1 MSVTNV
7 IYHKDRIC
15 SGSLLTCLLLFQ
27 ELFWATPFNSW
38 KWIATWGVARIPSVH
53 TGKCSGFLFFFFF
66 LILHIF
72 KYIFSF
78 LKKSSFSLCS
88 GLVAYLILGRS
99 SYSMLY
105 ILIQFSMW
113 SQMWVEMCWGRAAVR
128 TLCYLVVWV
137 AGCHQLRDSSVLRST
152 TSAHPSW

>member
-1 MSVTNV
+1 MLSIIKTGFVQV
-7 IYHKDRIC
+7 A
-15 SGSLLTCLLLFQ
+15 CLLASYFSRSCF
-27 ELFWATPFNSW
+27 ELLL
-38 KWIATWGVARIPSVH
+38 SVPESELPH
-53 TGKCSGFLFFFFF
+53 EVWLEFHQSIQVSALDFFFFP
-66 LILHIF
+66 ILHIF

-88 GLVAYLILGRS
+88 GLVVYLILGRS

-128 TLCYLVVWV
+128 THCYLVVWV